1 MSEFGKQR
9 PMPTKSMRAY
19 VEELIRRR
27 GGRVQVPDEAGVS
40 DLTRTAPH
48 RVGSPDTSRIAGTPG
63 RQATR
68 R

>member
-1 MSEFGKQR
+1 
-9 PMPTKSMRAY
+9 MPTKSMRAY

-27 GGRVQVPDEAGVS
+27 GGRVQVPGGAGVS
-40 DLTRTAPH
+40 DLTRTAPD
-48 RVGSPDTSRIAGTPG
+48 RVVSPDSSQIAGTSS